1 MREGEGTA
9 ELLTYSKSRS
19 LVIEPPKILCMW
31 ETISRLLFASANKE
45 RVALAQCWTTR
56 RG

>member
-9 ELLTYSKSRS
+9 ELSTHSKSRS
-19 LVIEPPKILCMW
+19 LVTEPPKILCMW
-31 ETISRLLFASANKE
+31 ETISRLLFVSANKE
-45 RVALAQCWTTR
+45 LVALAQCWATH